1 MGIPQDQAKMQSME
15 QGSYKDDVD
24 PTIDE
29 AEDIEENEV
38 AGVFND
44 RMPRTN
50 RKARASV
57 LISATLV
64 IILVIVGIAYGKS
77 KKEASAPVTTLS
89 GDPTESGGSIIEFT
103 IANLNTNKD
112 KCTHIESANRLEC
125 VPNHD
130 ESTNKFRIQLRPDWS
145 PIGVERFEDLT
156 RAEFWNDVRIFRIV
170 PGFVSQFGISSDPS
184 TQQQWSG
191 EIQDDPVI
199 GSNVRGTVTFAT
211 AGKNTRTTQI
221 FINTGDNQFLDNQ
234 GFSPIGEVL
243 AGGDGFGGMEVVDE
257 FYAGYGEK
265 PDQGLIRSQGMDYLQ
280 NTYPLLSFIVAAE
293 FIG

>member
-1 MGIPQDQAKMQSME
+1 MNTME
-15 QGSYKDDVD
+15 QESYKDDVD
-24 PTIDE
+24 PTIDDVE
-29 AEDIEENEV
+29 NVDENEV
-38 AGVFND
+38 AGVFSD
-44 RMPRTN
+44 RISRSNKRART
-50 RKARASV
+50 SV
-57 LISATLV
+57 LVVAIAV
-64 IILVIVGIAYGKS
+64 MILAIVGIAYGKS
-77 KKEASAPVTTLS
+77 KKLASAPVATLS
-89 GDPTESGGSIIEFT
+89 GDATQSGGNIIEFT

-112 KCTHIESANRLEC
+112 KCTHVESANRLEC

-130 ESTNKFRIQLRPDWS
+130 ESANKFRIQLRPDWS

-170 PGFVSQFGISSDPS
+170 PGFISQFGISSNPS
-184 TQQQWSG
+184 TQKEWSE
-191 EIQDDPVI
+191 EIQDDPVM

-243 AGGDGFGGMEVVDE
+243 DGGEGFGGMEVVDE

-265 PDQGLIRSQGMDYLQ
+265 PDQELIRSQGIDYLE
-280 NTYPLLSFIVAAE
+280 NTYPLLSFIVSAE

>member
-1 MGIPQDQAKMQSME
+1 MNTME
-15 QGSYKDDVD
+15 QESYKDDVD
-24 PTIDE
+24 PTIDDVE
-29 AEDIEENEV
+29 NVDENEV
-38 AGVFND
+38 AGVFSD
-44 RMPRTN
+44 RISRSNKRART
-50 RKARASV
+50 SV
-57 LISATLV
+57 LVVAIAV
-64 IILVIVGIAYGKS
+64 MILAIVGIAYGKS
-77 KKEASAPVTTLS
+77 KKLASAPVATLS
-89 GDPTESGGSIIEFT
+89 GDATQSGGSIIEFT

-112 KCTHIESANRLEC
+112 KCTHVESANRLEC

-130 ESTNKFRIQLRPDWS
+130 ESANKFRIQLRPDWS

-170 PGFVSQFGISSDPS
+170 PGFISQFGISSNPS
-184 TQQQWSG
+184 TQQEWSE
-191 EIQDDPVI
+191 EIQDDPVM

-243 AGGDGFGGMEVVDE
+243 DGGEGFGGMEVVDE

-265 PDQGLIRSQGMDYLQ
+265 PDQGLIRSQGIDYLE
-280 NTYPLLSFIVAAE
+280 NTYPLLSFIVSAE
-293 FIG
+293 FIS

>member
-1 MGIPQDQAKMQSME
+1 MNTME
-15 QGSYKDDVD
+15 QESYKDDVD
-24 PTIDE
+24 PTID
-29 AEDIEENEV
+29 DVENVDEHEV
-38 AGVFND
+38 AGVFSD
-44 RMPRTN
+44 RISRSNKRART
-50 RKARASV
+50 SV
-57 LISATLV
+57 LVVAIAV
-64 IILVIVGIAYGKS
+64 MILAIVGIAYGKS
-77 KKEASAPVTTLS
+77 KKLASAPVATLS
-89 GDPTESGGSIIEFT
+89 GDATQSGGNIIEFT

-112 KCTHIESANRLEC
+112 KCTHVESANRLEC

-130 ESTNKFRIQLRPDWS
+130 ESANKFRIQLRPDWS

-156 RAEFWNDVRIFRIV
+156 RAEFWNDVRIFRIL
-170 PGFVSQFGISSDPS
+170 PGFISQFGISSNPS
-184 TQQQWSG
+184 TQKEWSE
-191 EIQDDPVI
+191 EIQDDPVM

-243 AGGDGFGGMEVVDE
+243 DGGEGFGGMEVVDE

-265 PDQGLIRSQGMDYLQ
+265 PDQGLIRSQGIDYLE
-280 NTYPLLSFIVAAE
+280 NTYPLLSFIVSAE

>member
-1 MGIPQDQAKMQSME
+1 MNTME
-15 QGSYKDDVD
+15 QESYKDDVD
-24 PTIDE
+24 PTID
-29 AEDIEENEV
+29 DVENVDEHEV
-38 AGVFND
+38 AGVFSD
-44 RMPRTN
+44 RISRSNKRART
-50 RKARASV
+50 SV
-57 LISATLV
+57 LVVAIAV
-64 IILVIVGIAYGKS
+64 MILAIVGIAYGKS
-77 KKEASAPVTTLS
+77 KKLASAPVATLS
-89 GDPTESGGSIIEFT
+89 GDATQSGGNIIEFT

-112 KCTHIESANRLEC
+112 KCTHVESANRLEC

-130 ESTNKFRIQLRPDWS
+130 ESANKFRIQLRPDWS

-170 PGFVSQFGISSDPS
+170 PGFISQFGISSNPS
-184 TQQQWSG
+184 TQKEWSE
-191 EIQDDPVI
+191 EIQDDPVM

-243 AGGDGFGGMEVVDE
+243 DGGEGFGGMEVVDE

-265 PDQGLIRSQGMDYLQ
+265 PDQGLIRSQGIDYLE
-280 NTYPLLSFIVAAE
+280 NTYPLLSFIVSAE
-293 FIG
+293 FVG